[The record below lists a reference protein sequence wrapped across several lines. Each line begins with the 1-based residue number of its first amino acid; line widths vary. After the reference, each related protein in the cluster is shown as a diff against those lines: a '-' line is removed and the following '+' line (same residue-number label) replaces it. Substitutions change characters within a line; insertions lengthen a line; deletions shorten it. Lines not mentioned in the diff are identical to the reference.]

1 LLVCTRIT
9 RIIKRILRILDVK
22 VFLLK
27 FNFRKLKLEDYLRTR
42 FASLMYPAAQAF
54 VLNPFVRRV
63 LFCVPFWVICIYLS
77 LYPFSGYFY
86 FSGNIPYT
94 NADFFY
100 ETNFKTLFSPDEIDT
115 GFPSIDGIYLAL
127 CWKVF
132 GNSLIINHLY
142 LLPFRFIIIW
152 QAMRLGEKVL
162 GSFKAPL
169 LVLAI
174 IFSPILIEPNYLLLP
189 QILWLTFFL
198 VALNQI
204 YPLQDSIKRSS
215 TLNILM
221 LSCLY
226 ITGFEGVI
234 AVLIL
239 LLFEFLSIYV
249 LGKSNP
255 LSILSIFKLL
265 KPYLSSSLLLI
276 AFLIFHYLNKGW
288 ITSYNNMPMYYF
300 EMLLGQK
307 VGLIKPLQGVSYAI
321 VGLILGYCFLKIKPK
336 KLLPNTRLVLLLLV
350 ITISIHWLSLFY
362 TIEGLY
368 PSVFYANYLIISL
381 LCLKLI
387 SDLKSSKIQMMLYLC
402 LIIALIM
409 SHF

>member
-1 LLVCTRIT
+1 LNTNYT
-9 RIIKRILRILDVK
+9 DYKTNFTNLDVK
-22 VFLLK
+22 GFLLK
-27 FNFRKLKLEDYLRTR
+27 LNFRKLKLEDYLRTR
-42 FASLMYPAAQAF
+42 FAGLMYPAAQAF

-63 LFCVPFWVICIYLS
+63 IFCAPFWVICLFFSLSYLS
-77 LYPFSGYFY
+77 GYAY

-115 GFPSIDGIYLAL
+115 GFPAIDGIYLAL
-127 CWKVF
+127 CWKIF
-132 GNSLIINHLY
+132 SNSLIINHLY
-142 LLPFRFIIIW
+142 LLPFRLVIIW

-174 IFSPILIEPNYLLLP
+174 IFSPALIELNYMLLP
-189 QILWLTFFL
+189 QILWLTFLL

-204 YPLQDSIKRSS
+204 YPLQDNINRSS

-226 ITGFEGVI
+226 LTGFEGVI
-234 AVLIL
+234 TVLIL

-249 LGKSNP
+249 LKKSNP

-288 ITSYNNMPMYYF
+288 TTSYNNMSAYYF
-300 EMLLGQK
+300 EMLFGQK
-307 VGLIKPLQGVSYAI
+307 IGFIKPLQGVSYAI
-321 VGLILGYCFLKIKPK
+321 IGLISGYCILKIKPK
-336 KLLPNTRLVLLLLV
+336 KLLPNTRLVLLLLL
-350 ITISIHWLSLFY
+350 ITISIHWLFLFY

-368 PSVFYANYLIISL
+368 PSVFYANYFIISL

-387 SDLKSSKIQMMLYLC
+387 SDLKSSKIQIVLYVGLF
-402 LIIALIM
+402 IALIM